1 MKIREKQ
8 RPNDVDVHSVGRW
21 MAEAK
26 DDDVVRRAECSWK
39 ILSQTCSAYAS
50 AWLCVCVAATSVC
63 VVCLNEYVNGKVT
76 LRLHIYIHVNMV
88 RRSLIDRV
96 RESEALMRS
105 HFHCIQIRCAL
116 HGGQDTQ
123 ERSDRIFI
131 TGFSRNDEG
140 FKLIDRIFYQIF
152 NQIAFEIHSFVA
164 GGRRGPHFRSQR
176 KSIDATWPFLH
187 AVDHHRSRNAAKRM
201 FGVCGCSAVCSAIT
215 GVIETTQSAHSHFL

>member
-1 MKIREKQ
+1 
-8 RPNDVDVHSVGRW
+8 
-21 MAEAK
+21 
-26 DDDVVRRAECSWK
+26 
-39 ILSQTCSAYAS
+39 
-50 AWLCVCVAATSVC
+50 
-63 VVCLNEYVNGKVT
+63 
-76 LRLHIYIHVNMV
+76 MV
-88 RRSLIDRV
+88 RRSLTDRV

-187 AVDHHRSRNAAKRM
+187 AVDHHRSTNAEKDVRCLWW
-201 FGVCGCSAVCSAIT
+201 FGCLQCHHRSHRDDAVSTFTFSLDVDGIPNAIPFD
-215 GVIETTQSAHSHFL
+215 S